1 MYQQSE
7 VSRKFVKGLSALT
20 DEFFHRR
27 IEGDYP
33 TLSGAQE
40 AGCSGALT
48 MANRKRD
55 IQLHF
60 MVSQNEMALIQKKME
75 RMGTR
80 NLGAYLRK
88 MALDGYVVRLNLTD
102 VKELVALLHNATN
115 NLNQIARCMNE
126 SGSIYAVDVEDLHR
140 DYDLIWDKTGNILDA
155 LAEIM

>member
-1 MYQQSE
+1 M
-7 VSRKFVKGLSALT
+7 
-20 DEFFHRR
+20 
-27 IEGDYP
+27 
-33 TLSGAQE
+33 
-40 AGCSGALT
+40 

-60 MVSQNEMALIQKKME
+60 MVSQDEMALIRKKME

-115 NLNQIARCMNE
+115 NLNQIARRVNE
-126 SGSIYAVDVEDLHR
+126 SGSLYAADVEDLCQN
-140 DYDLIWDKTGNILDA
+140 YDRIWDRTEKILAA
-155 LAEIM
+155 LASVR

>member
-1 MYQQSE
+1 
-7 VSRKFVKGLSALT
+7 
-20 DEFFHRR
+20 
-27 IEGDYP
+27 
-33 TLSGAQE
+33 
-40 AGCSGALT
+40 

-60 MVSQNEMALIQKKME
+60 MVSQNEMALIRKKME

-88 MALDGYVVRLNLTD
+88 MALDGYVVRLNLAD
-102 VKELVALLHNATN
+102 VKEMTALLHNATN
-115 NLNQIARCMNE
+115 NLNQIARRVNE

-140 DYDLIWDKTGNILDA
+140 DYDLIWNKTGKILDA